1 MLIHR
6 HDAAFSPD
14 EWRTFLADHDFG
26 ELIASGHGRDVP
38 MIVPTHF
45 IYDGDTT
52 VRLHLA
58 RPNPVWDALA
68 ENPLAVVSVY
78 GDYTYIPTG
87 WNANAGT
94 PPEHGIPTSYY
105 AAVQAIV
112 RCRIVD
118 EQTEL
123 AAILTAQLEHFQP
136 EGGHAPV
143 IAGAAPYGPQLAG
156 IRGLVCEIEDVRAKF
171 KYGGN
176 KSVEHRERIADRL
189 AGRDGPGDAAVRA
202 QIARRIT
209 APDHRSAGGRPADP
223 PAAAGPGD
231 QNR

>member
-58 RPNPVWDALA
+58 RPNPVWDALV
-68 ENPLAVVSVY
+68 ENPLAVISVY

-143 IAGAAPYGPQLAG
+143 IAGAAPYGPQPCRHPWSGLRDRRRAG
-156 IRGLVCEIEDVRAKF
+156 EVQVRREQERRA
-171 KYGGN
+171 
-176 KSVEHRERIADRL
+176 SPAHR
-189 AGRDGPGDAAVRA
+189 
-202 QIARRIT
+202 
-209 APDHRSAGGRPADP
+209 RPAGAP
-223 PAAAGPGD
+223 RRP
-231 QNR
+231 R